1 MCIRD
6 RYYTGQAAGQT
17 GSYLSEAEVR
27 QIVEDRAG
35 VSGTFREL
43 HLDRDDGRV
52 VYEGEMRDGW
62 TEYEFT
68 LDAVTG
74 TILEWDVDRH

>member
-1 MCIRD
+1 MYDVEFYSGSKEYDYEID
-6 RYYTGQAAGQT
+6 AASGDILSWDYDAEYYTGQAAGQT

-43 HLDRDDGRV
+43 HLDRT
-52 VYEGEMRDGW
+52 M
-62 TEYEFT
+62 
-68 LDAVTG
+68 AA
-74 TILEWDVDRH
+74 